1 MVLTTALAGKD
12 EEKSGFNN
20 TNILF
25 WAKIQLWFVGW
36 LMQNATTKMWFQ
48 RKPKYFGDQ

>member
-12 EEKSGFNN
+12 EAKIGFNN

-25 WAKIQLWFVGW
+25 FARKQL
-36 LMQNATTKMWFQ
+36 
-48 RKPKYFGDQ
+48 